1 MSQIRVNEA
10 LKIHINPPGGNA
22 KLFELKVLAD
32 QVQRTLDAVA
42 RNLAKDPKAKV
53 DADVSGATI
62 GSLHLMIQPAI
73 ADSFAVNPDQI
84 CRTLIEDIN
93 NVEHQRYRPDMT
105 LALLQQYKALVN
117 MFRNSHIQVQLSH
130 GIDDV
135 TIDDDFR
142 SMFRASTKE
151 KIANKVDIIGRI
163 EALNIHSIPY
173 EMKLFPATPDTDY
186 IPCRFENELLDT
198 IADLIKN
205 KSLVRVTGTGYYAP
219 VGIYPLRLELTSA
232 PAPLL
237 FDLDQLRSY
246 ARNVNL
252 VPAGMSATEFLTA
265 NRKAAGL
272 EED

>member
-1 MSQIRVNEA
+1 MSQIQVNEV
-10 LKIHINPPGGNA
+10 LKIHIDPPSGNA
-22 KLFELKVLAD
+22 KLSELKVLAD
-32 QVQRTLDAVA
+32 MVQRTLDAVA

-73 ADSFAVNPDQI
+73 ADSFAVNPDEI

-93 NVEHQRYRPDMT
+93 HVEHQHYRPDMT
-105 LALLQQYKALVN
+105 PALLQQYKALVN

-130 GIDDV
+130 GMDDV

-142 SMFRASTKE
+142 SMFQVATKE
-151 KIANKVDIIGRI
+151 RIANKVDIIGKI
-163 EALNIHSIPY
+163 EALNIHSFPY
-173 EMKLFPATPDTDY
+173 QMKLYPTPPETDY
-186 IPCRFENELLDT
+186 ILCRFENELLDKIT
-198 IADLIKN
+198 DVIKH

-219 VGIYPLRLELTSA
+219 VGIYPLRIELTSA
-232 PAPLL
+232 PAPLV
-237 FDLDQLRSY
+237 FDMDQLRSY

-252 VPAGMSATEFLTA
+252 VPAGMSASEFLTA
-265 NRKAAGL
+265 NRKAANL

>member
-1 MSQIRVNEA
+1 MSQIRVREV
-10 LKIHINPPGGNA
+10 LQIHIDPPSGNA
-22 KLFELKVLAD
+22 KLSELKVLAD

-53 DADVSGATI
+53 DADISGATI
-62 GSLHLMIQPAI
+62 GSLHLVLQPAL

-151 KIANKVDIIGRI
+151 RIANKVDIIGRI
-163 EALNIHSIPY
+163 EALNIHSTPY
-173 EMKLFPATPDTDY
+173 EMKLFPTTPDTDY
-186 IPCRFENELLDT
+186 ILCRFEDEMLEKIT
-198 IADLIKN
+198 DLFKH
-205 KSLVRVTGTGYYAP
+205 KSMVRVTGTGYYAP
-219 VGIYPLRLELTSA
+219 IGINPSRLVLTSA
-232 PAPLL
+232 PVPLV
-237 FDLDQLRSY
+237 FDLDQLRLY

-252 VPAGMSATEFLTA
+252 VPAGMSASDFLAA